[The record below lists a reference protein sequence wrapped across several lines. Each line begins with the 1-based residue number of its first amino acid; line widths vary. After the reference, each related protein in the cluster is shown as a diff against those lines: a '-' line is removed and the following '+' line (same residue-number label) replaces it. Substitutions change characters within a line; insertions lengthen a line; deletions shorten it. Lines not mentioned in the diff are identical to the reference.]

1 MKIIKRSRGF
11 YLTNVYDTMLV
22 EQLSTL
28 GLAFT
33 KASLSALVLRH
44 LGLYMPKE
52 PRDTFGDYG
61 QKYEEF
67 QIEYAANDVV
77 PLHLIRDLQWSRVQ
91 KEGLENAARLEFEFI
106 KPLCEMELN
115 GIHIDVDKWRIIM
128 TDVEKERI
136 EVGGIIREILSEVE
150 DQNTLFGV
158 SLVNIDSNAQ
168 LKSALNKYGIPV
180 EKTDVGALEK
190 HAGVPIVDAI
200 LDYRKANKLIS
211 TYAETLLAKI
221 SKYTGR
227 LHTDFRQMIATGRLS
242 SSNPNLQ
249 NIPKQQRYRS
259 CFISSPGYSLITADQ
274 SGAELRILGNLSKDP
289 IFIEAYAT
297 GQDLHTRTASEIF
310 GVPYDKVDKN
320 MRGAAKSINFGL
332 IYGMSSV
339 GLSKRLKI
347 TKKSAEDMINKYF
360 NRYRGIKRYL
370 DKAARDAVSNRFT
383 TTVSGRKR
391 YYNMPAFDHPDRK
404 KIQSGIERQ
413 GMNAAIQGGDADT
426 IKEAMILVVNRL
438 EGYDAKL
445 LLCVHDELVIE
456 VRDDQRYEVSEIV
469 VKAIK
474 DGFGRYFTDIPMETE
489 ALIGK
494 SWLKGLCENKV
505 DGTKCGHNEMK
516 FILDEKYGSKLVC
529 SKCGGGQE

>member
-1 MKIIKRSRGF
+1 
-11 YLTNVYDTMLV
+11 
-22 EQLSTL
+22 
-28 GLAFT
+28 
-33 KASLSALVLRH
+33 
-44 LGLYMPKE
+44 
-52 PRDTFGDYG
+52 
-61 QKYEEF
+61 
-67 QIEYAANDVV
+67 
-77 PLHLIRDLQWSRVQ
+77 
-91 KEGLENAARLEFEFI
+91 
-106 KPLCEMELN
+106 
-115 GIHIDVDKWRIIM
+115 
-128 TDVEKERI
+128 
-136 EVGGIIREILSEVE
+136 
-150 DQNTLFGV
+150 
-158 SLVNIDSNAQ
+158 
-168 LKSALNKYGIPV
+168 
-180 EKTDVGALEK
+180 
-190 HAGVPIVDAI
+190 
-200 LDYRKANKLIS
+200 
-211 TYAETLLAKI
+211 
-221 SKYTGR
+221 
-227 LHTDFRQMIATGRLS
+227 MIATGRLS